1 MAARMK
7 DKARDRARDKAP
19 EREKARE
26 SEGGPRRFAG
36 IRRFVRETRSEL
48 KKVVWPTRETAVNL
62 TVIVTAVSL
71 AVGAFLGL
79 VDFVFKRLFEILIGG
94 G

>member
-7 DKARDRARDKAP
+7 DKARDRAREKAP
-19 EREKARE
+19 DREKARD
-26 SEGGPRRFAG
+26 SEGGSRRFAG

-48 KKVVWPTRETAVNL
+48 KKVVWPTRETAINL
-62 TVIVTAVSL
+62 TVIVTAVSFV
-71 AVGAFLGL
+71 VGAFLGM
-79 VDFVFKRLFEILIGG
+79 VDFAFKRLFELLIGG